1 MKGKILSASAILIAF
16 ALFLAPLVSASE
28 VTGTGQNRELDLV
41 YDAGDGY
48 VNATISIPEYMRNDT
63 NQSFTVSFV
72 SDSLTYQNVTLN
84 VTINGTAY
92 TTGIIMVANNGTAT
106 GYINITEDTFDL
118 GNGFNLTVELDENGT
133 TEDVYWGTIDLVD
146 ASEFS
151 TRNMSE
157 IMMGVMTAFIVI
169 GVIIMAMKMF
179 SNTMSSKKRK

>member
-16 ALFLAPLVSASE
+16 ALLLAPLVSASSE
-28 VTGTGQNRELDLV
+28 TGTGQSRELDLV
-41 YDAGDGY
+41 FDATDGY
-48 VNATISIPEYMRNDT
+48 VNATVGIPEYMRNDT
-63 NQSFTVSFV
+63 NQSFEVSFV
-72 SDSLTYQNVTLN
+72 SDSWSYQNVTLN

-106 GYINITEDTFDL
+106 GYINITEDDLDL
-118 GNGFNLTVELDENGT
+118 GTAFNLTVELDEDGT

-157 IMMGVMTAFIVI
+157 IMMSVMTAFIVI

-179 SNTMSSKKRK
+179 ANTMKPKKRM